1 MDYFVMQFYDHFFDW
16 GLKDQIAKLTAIRQ
30 RNGINM
36 KSTVNIL
43 AADAD
48 LYVAKIDNK
57 IIVKIGPKMDLGN
70 LIPSNFHVATSGQ
83 DYAVWE

>member
-16 GLKDQIAKLTAIRQ
+16 GLKDQIAKLTAIRL

-43 AADAD
+43 AA
-48 LYVAKIDNK
+48 
-57 IIVKIGPKMDLGN
+57 
-70 LIPSNFHVATSGQ
+70 
-83 DYAVWE
+83 

>member
-1 MDYFVMQFYDHFFDW
+1 MDFFVTQFYDHFFDW

-30 RNGINM
+30 RNGINS

-48 LYVAKIDNK
+48 IYVAKIDDK
-57 IIVKIGPKMDLGN
+57 VIVKLGPKTDLGN
-70 LIPSNFHVATSGQ
+70 LIPSNFHVSASGQ